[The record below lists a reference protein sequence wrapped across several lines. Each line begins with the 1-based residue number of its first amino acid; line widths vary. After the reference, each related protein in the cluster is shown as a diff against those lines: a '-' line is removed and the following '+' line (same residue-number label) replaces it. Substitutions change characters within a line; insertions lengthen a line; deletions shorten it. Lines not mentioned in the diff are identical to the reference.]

1 MPWTGLSAVIG
12 LLSTAGIP
20 PLGGFWSKVI
30 ILLALW
36 QAGFHAAA
44 VLALVASLLTLA
56 YFLSMQRRVFFA
68 KGPES
73 GAAVTE
79 ASAAYLVPQLAL
91 AGLTAAIGIGFP
103 FVYRFVLTPI
113 QQLLW

>member
-1 MPWTGLSAVIG
+1 
-12 LLSTAGIP
+12 
-20 PLGGFWSKVI
+20 
-30 ILLALW
+30 
-36 QAGFHAAA
+36 
-44 VLALVASLLTLA
+44 
-56 YFLSMQRRVFFA
+56 
-68 KGPES
+68 
-73 GAAVTE
+73 VTE